1 MQQWRRRV
9 RIWQINDLHMEHDEV
24 VSGKTFGD
32 LPDADVAVVVGDLSD
47 FVEDNIDWC
56 SRVVRPKMPVVY
68 VPGNHDMYGKCIY
81 SDIDDLRA
89 FAAGR
94 GVTFLEKDVVVVG
107 GARFVGGLLW
117 SNYELWAAGEDEER
131 ETLVESRLV
140 AAQEKPDY
148 KRIYADR
155 PAGRLMSPWDSR
167 RRHKETIS
175 FIRRE
180 LSRPFDGP
188 TVVATHFPVHV
199 GSLQPQYVGDHD
211 QPRYLSDHCSLIEET
226 QPDFWLHGHTHH
238 AVSYRVGRT
247 VVSNN
252 PRGYS
257 HEKTGFD
264 WALVHQVETARAI
277 AA

>member
-1 MQQWRRRV
+1 M
-9 RIWQINDLHMEHDEV
+9 RIWQINDLHMERDEV

-94 GVTFLEKDVVVVG
+94 GVIFLEKDVVVVG

-117 SNYELWAAGEDEER
+117 SNYELWAAGDDEER

-155 PAGRLMSPWDSR
+155 PAGRLMSPWDSSPPQGDDLLHPAR
-167 RRHKETIS
+167 AFASVRWPDCRRHPLSGACRLSAAAVYRRPRPAPLS
-175 FIRRE
+175 F
-180 LSRPFDGP
+180 RPLFADR
-188 TVVATHFPVHV
+188 
-199 GSLQPQYVGDHD
+199 GD
-211 QPRYLSDHCSLIEET
+211 
-226 QPDFWLHGHTHH
+226 
-238 AVSYRVGRT
+238 
-247 VVSNN
+247 
-252 PRGYS
+252 
-257 HEKTGFD
+257 
-264 WALVHQVETARAI
+264 